1 MGRDFLFSPIPK
13 ILFCIL
19 LFLLPAHVW
28 RGELR
33 MAFCDLVG
41 VHEVG
46 LVEEG
51 QQCKG
56 TDYCLGRWV
65 GLDRDD
71 ITLRT

>member
-1 MGRDFLFSPIPK
+1 
-13 ILFCIL
+13 
-19 LFLLPAHVW
+19 
-28 RGELR
+28 

-41 VHEVG
+41 MHEVG

-71 ITLRT
+71 IRMSCRT